1 MQKNQ
6 KQGEEE
12 VRVQKDSI
20 ENGIIFLHLINFLFL
35 DNKVK

>member
-6 KQGEEE
+6 EQREEE
-12 VRVQKDSI
+12 VREQKDSI
-20 ENGIIFLHLINFLFL
+20 ENGLIFLHLIKSLFL